1 MTTTSTQTG
10 LTARAVMLGS
20 DTEDDL
26 QALRQA
32 LSGHG
37 VIGQCG
43 GEVAQ
48 LTQEGREA
56 ADEALASATAGLLE
70 EVDLGDVL
78 IYCWRTHD
86 RLVNAAKETVR
97 TPGRQEVVQLASH
110 QVSWTNNPTIDL
122 LVDGIVVHTFRFQIS
137 ITFDIQVAAAVI
149 KEGKWVALKA
159 GDTTVAVALAS
170 QMPGGDVELLRKEQQ
185 INVNLIVQ
193 LGDGIPLL
201 REEHVPAAAGD
212 EVDALAAGQ

>member
-10 LTARAVMLGS
+10 LTARAVLLGS
-20 DTEDDL
+20 DTQDDL

-32 LSGHG
+32 LSEHG
-37 VIGQCG
+37 VLGQCG
-43 GEVAQ
+43 GEVAR

-56 ADEALASATAGLLE
+56 AGEALASATAGLLE

-78 IYCWRTHD
+78 VYCWRTHD
-86 RLVNAAKETVR
+86 RLVNAAKDTVR
-97 TPGRQEVVQLASH
+97 TPGRQEIVQLASH
-110 QVSWTNNPTIDL
+110 EVSWTNNPTVDV
-122 LVDGIVVHTFRFQIS
+122 LVDGAVVHTFRFQIS
-137 ITFDIQVAAAVI
+137 ITFDVQVAAAVI

-159 GDTTVAVALAS
+159 GDTTVAVALAL
-170 QMPGGDVELLRKEQQ
+170 QLPGGDVELLRKEQQ

-201 REEHVPAAAGD
+201 PEEQVPAAAGD
-212 EVDALAAGQ
+212 DVHPVAAGQ